1 MTQQNNAASL
11 AVKPLHC
18 QKPAIVWIACL
29 LKEAQPLPDGITT
42 TSYERLP
49 GLFKTSDEAMDAGE
63 AAIVLRPDAVGY
75 SAVCVEVPH
84 GF

>member
-1 MTQQNNAASL
+1 MSTAKQ
-11 AVKPLHC
+11 VKWVP
-18 QKPAIVWIACL
+18 CL
-29 LKEAQPLPDGITT
+29 LVEGEPLPDGITT

-75 SAVCVEVPH
+75 SAVRVEVPH
-84 GF
+84 GL